1 MAHSYARAALD
12 LNSNSNVTLYTCP
25 TGSETIVKSL
35 IVSNDD
41 TSNTCNITVTLVNSS
56 SAIFSLFK
64 DKQIAAK
71 GTEDLLAN
79 STLVLNAGD
88 IIKVQAEN
96 ADDLHVVL
104 SYLSVT

>member
-1 MAHSYARAALD
+1 
-12 LNSNSNVTLYTCP
+12 
-25 TGSETIVKSL
+25 
-35 IVSNDD
+35 
-41 TSNTCNITVTLVNSS
+41 
-56 SAIFSLFK
+56 LFK

>member
-35 IVSNDD
+35 IVSNDQA
-41 TSNTCNITVTLVNSS
+41 NTCNITVTLVDSS

-64 DKQIAAK
+64 DKQIAVK